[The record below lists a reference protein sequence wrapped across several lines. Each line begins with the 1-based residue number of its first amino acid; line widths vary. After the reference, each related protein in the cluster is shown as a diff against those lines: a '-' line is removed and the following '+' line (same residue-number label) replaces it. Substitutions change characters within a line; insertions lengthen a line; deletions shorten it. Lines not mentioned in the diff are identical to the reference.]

1 MIASPA
7 SITMLQ
13 GSQTTLDISYLP
25 EAAPKGI
32 NHPSLSSDS
41 VSIVSY
47 TEDSVTIRAEK
58 PGTSVITISSSNNSS
73 VTTRA
78 TVRVLS
84 QEEATQPSRIELDKN
99 TIEVDTGESETV
111 NATVY
116 LVTGETYDG
125 YALEWIATEGSSSIS
140 ITPNGETAQSATITG
155 SKAGYA
161 TVRVSIPDNEDIS
174 ATLAIGVYNPG
185 SSSGGSGSPDLR
197 RIVPNTSSL
206 TLVEGDS
213 AIIRLSFLPSSTE
226 QRNFTVSSSEAGIID
241 LTENEYEES
250 FEIYASQKGS
260 ATVTVTSEDDPDISA
275 DISVRV
281 ITEEE
286 SITPSAIKL
295 TTSSLNL
302 EIGSRDTVYASLY
315 NAASQE
321 VDDADF
327 IWEIIQG
334 EDLIRITPSGERCS
348 IEAIKLGT
356 PAVVRVTAQ
365 GYPEITADLTNM
377 KIKGSELNEKLN
389 KYTRE
394 LHDITKK
401 AEDISKYM
409 DMYKEEKAKGKTD
422 EELKPL
428 SLKIGKIMRG
438 TQKYYIRQKEIVQDN
453 LDNIIPAF
461 ILADDAMYL
470 YTIPELK
477 NLFKPEYA
485 YTKHPMAEK
494 IKTYLFEQE
503 EKQSLIGIQFKDIEI
518 MGADGKKHKLS
529 EYCGKGRYVL
539 IDFWASWCG
548 PCLGDMPSLKT
559 NYEKYH
565 PKGFD
570 IVAISLDADE
580 KAWKNCIEENK
591 MTWTN
596 LSDLQGWKSVAATTY
611 EIRAIPS
618 SLLVDPQGKIVALD
632 LRGNQLGNKLKE
644 IYGF

>member
-1 MIASPA
+1 MRK
-7 SITMLQ
+7 SIITAILI
-13 GSQTTLDISYLP
+13 LCCLP
-25 EAAPKGI
+25 FMAQDY
-32 NHPSLSSDS
+32 NTD
-41 VSIVSY
+41 VSY
-47 TEDSVTIRAEK
+47 EIKGKCPD
-58 PGTSVITISSSNNSS
+58 N
-73 VTTRA
+73 VTT
-78 TVRVLS
+78 VN
-84 QEEATQPSRIELDKN
+84 ILDLKDFKKVIN
-99 TIEVDTGESETV
+99 
-111 NATVY
+111 
-116 LVTGETYDG
+116 
-125 YALEWIATEGSSSIS
+125 
-140 ITPNGETAQSATITG
+140 
-155 SKAGYA
+155 
-161 TVRVSIPDNEDIS
+161 
-174 ATLAIGVYNPG
+174 
-185 SSSGGSGSPDLR
+185 
-197 RIVPNTSSL
+197 
-206 TLVEGDS
+206 
-213 AIIRLSFLPSSTE
+213 STE
-226 QRNFTVSSSEAGIID
+226 AKNGK
-241 LTENEYEES
+241 
-250 FEIYASQKGS
+250 FEIKGVNKKD
-260 ATVTVTSEDDPDISA
+260 AFLGISCNGQS
-275 DISVRV
+275 DY
-281 ITEEE
+281 
-286 SITPSAIKL
+286 
-295 TTSSLNL
+295 TT
-302 EIGSRDTVYASLY
+302 
-315 NAASQE
+315 
-321 VDDADF
+321 F
-327 IWEIIQG
+327 IN
-334 EDLIRITPSGERCS
+334 D
-348 IEAIKLGT
+348 GT
-356 PAVVRVTAQ
+356 P
-365 GYPEITADLTNM
+365 ITADLTNM

-428 SLKIGKIMRG
+428 SLKIGKILDNS
-438 TQKYYIRQKEIVQDN
+438 QKYYSRQKEIVQDN

-518 MGADGKKHKLS
+518 MGADGNKHKLS

-596 LSDLQGWKSVAATTY
+596 LSDLQGWKSEAVALY
-611 EIRAIPS
+611 KVKSVPMNF
-618 SLLVDPQGKIVALD
+618 LVDPQGKIIECDIRNDFLTY
-632 LRGNQLGNKLKE
+632 KLQE
-644 IYGF
+644 IFGF